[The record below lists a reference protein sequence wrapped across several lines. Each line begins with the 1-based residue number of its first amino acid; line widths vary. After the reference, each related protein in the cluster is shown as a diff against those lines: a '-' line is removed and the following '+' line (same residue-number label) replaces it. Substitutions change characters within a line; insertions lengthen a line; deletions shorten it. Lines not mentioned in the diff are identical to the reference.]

1 MAFTQESFAPISS
14 HGNSDSPNIYTYT
27 TPDNSAEILAE
38 DYFTPKFSTLNDGD
52 LILVK
57 ASDVPVLGQF
67 NQTPDGFTIER
78 LVGGG
83 SVTGNSVVI
92 TKTEDFELF
101 DDDTVFLTDG
111 FEYCIRGDVDISPRR
126 LIGVKAQFCGSG
138 LNRSILRSDVDG
150 GAFINT
156 TGSLF
161 TKDLT
166 FQTDGTAEML
176 DCTGTALM
184 NFRDTVFAGDR
195 GGEINLTGFSAIIIR
210 FCSMETDI
218 SALRIGGDMVRID
231 LDQFFPTDTD
241 IDPSATFIDFLTG
254 LTISDRITITKC
266 LMDIGASGIGY
277 NFQDLTGFPNEGV
290 QFMDCTFT
298 GAGTPVV
305 GLLPSDNEAFFAG
318 NLGLISSFP
327 NAAWLVGTNVLFTTI
342 ATIGVPVVINT
353 DNITLGSNTQ
363 RFSLSTVTLTYTGAR
378 ARAFQINAVLVLETS
393 QNNQRIG
400 AEIFV
405 NGNPTGIAFTTIT
418 SGSAGTR
425 IENMSLAGSF
435 GFASGATI
443 DLRVFNL
450 TSTDN
455 IRVADAILQLA
466 AIN

>member
-1 MAFTQESFAPISS
+1 MAFTQDSFAPISS

-27 TPDNSAEILAE
+27 TLDNSADVLAE

-57 ASDVPVLGQF
+57 SVDFPVLGQF
-67 NQTPDGFTIER
+67 SETVNGFTIER

-83 SVTGNSVVI
+83 AVTGNSVVI
-92 TKTEDFELF
+92 TKVEDFELF
-101 DDDTVFLTDG
+101 DDTTITLTDG
-111 FEYCIRGDVDISPRR
+111 VEYCIRGDVDVSPRR
-126 LIGVKAQFCGSG
+126 LIGTKVQFCGSG

-150 GAFINT
+150 GAFITT

-176 DCTGTALM
+176 DCTGIALM

-231 LDQFFPTDTD
+231 LDQFFPADTD
-241 IDPSATFIDFLTG
+241 IDASATFIDFQTG
-254 LTISDRITITKC
+254 LVISDRITVTKS
-266 LMDIGASGIGY
+266 LMDIGAAGVGY
-277 NFQDLTGFPNEGV
+277 NFQDLTGLPNEGV

-327 NAAWLVGTNVLFTTI
+327 NAAWDIEANVLFTTI
-342 ATIGVPVVINT
+342 TTIGVPVIINT

-363 RFSLSTVTLTYTGAR
+363 RFTLSTVTLTYTGAR
-378 ARAFQINAVLVLETS
+378 ARPFQMNAILVLETTL
-393 QNNQRIG
+393 NNQRIG

-405 NGNPTGIAFTTIT
+405 NGAGTGINFTTIT

-425 IENMSLAGSF
+425 IENMSLAGAF
-435 GFASGATI
+435 GLGPGATI

-455 IRVADAILQLA
+455 IRVADAVLQLA
-466 AIN
+466 AI